1 MEVPP
6 SVEITDGQRLE
17 TEQLQDESSM
27 DGVQQTGEQQI
38 GEQQTGKQQSG
49 EQQIGEERIEEQQ
62 MVDQQLGEQQTGEP
76 QTGEQEMWGIR
87 DGGRVLV
94 SGTTTAPVRRS
105 TRITRGVPPLSGEQ
119 IRGLCRAVQC
129 LAKVAHSDYITFLA
143 APVEVRRERL
153 LWILWRYDVN
163 DSCGGINTAK
173 TAYLVVNFATDYF
186 QTFHLSHPTC
196 SCSALVKSVLAV
208 FRTAPA
214 AMRTLTITADGKEP
228 DNIRWII
235 DCQNGMRK
243 TYTIACVNDREVLSA
258 SIDPSTYPSSLVARP
273 KALLQLLNHFQ
284 STLSEITII
293 AADPEDVTGSG
304 TGTGGGAAGRGGG
317 SEAKAVEMRS
327 YVEPTLAGGCSADGR
342 LEAFPEAAKHPQLWV
357 GSSADGRL
365 EASPEA
371 AMHTQL
377 WVDPGEHFEAY
388 CHRGDAVDVTFS
400 VKEVKAF
407 VQFCESAAADVVM
420 LFHRAGAPRP
430 FHILFPRHQA
440 FVQSFHL
447 YPPPLAPP
455 SPLPS
460 LDYCV
465 SCSPLML
472 MPRFPNP
479 HTTPT
484 RNPRHAHA
492 PLASDFDSRL
502 VIATMLES
510 QLPTPPPS
518 DPSVHRASAQ
528 PGTPATPA
536 HQAAAT
542 FQASAEAG
550 APVHKGLAS
559 RTSAEAGTPTV
570 AASGSQRSCHAGS
583 GADPHQAYP
592 IGSGCREDPGG
603 GGLGE
608 GEEEG
613 ADEMRGEEGAEKV
626 PLKDPGAGAR
636 LEAGW
641 AHGKRWSD
649 LSGAKG
655 TAHRPGAD
663 SAGLGGGEGSGR
675 GRRGSSTWPRE
686 QQQPLPGHAQQ
697 DQRQQ
702 QHDQYQQ
709 KLAANQV
716 PDSEDATEELP
727 IGRLAAASRGGS
739 GGGGG
744 GVAGGCNTGGSVDGN
759 GMVTGGAAD
768 VSAARFMPTEA
779 STPGRLA
786 APHQQAPP
794 LQRDPDRWIENTEDD
809 EMEDRAG
816 GCVRGRLGE
825 DMCEGIG
832 DEDEYVDATPPER
845 RMYDDEDETM
855 D

>member
-1 MEVPP
+1 MRSTYTPP
-6 SVEITDGQRLE
+6 IPLPQFITL
-17 TEQLQDESSM
+17 
-27 DGVQQTGEQQI
+27 
-38 GEQQTGKQQSG
+38 QSG
-49 EQQIGEERIEEQQ
+49 MR
-62 MVDQQLGEQQTGEP
+62 
-76 QTGEQEMWGIR
+76 
-87 DGGRVLV
+87 
-94 SGTTTAPVRRS
+94 
-105 TRITRGVPPLSGEQ
+105 
-119 IRGLCRAVQC
+119 
-129 LAKVAHSDYITFLA
+129 
-143 APVEVRRERL
+143 
-153 LWILWRYDVN
+153 
-163 DSCGGINTAK
+163 K
-173 TAYLVVNFATDYF
+173 TY
-186 QTFHLSHPTC
+186 
-196 SCSALVKSVLAV
+196 
-208 FRTAPA
+208 
-214 AMRTLTITADGKEP
+214 TIA
-228 DNIRWII
+228 
-235 DCQNGMRK
+235 CMRK

-327 YVEPTLAGGCSADGR
+327 YVEPTHAGASADR
-342 LEAFPEAAKHPQLWV
+342 
-357 GSSADGRL
+357 RL

-420 LFHRAGAPRP
+420 LFHRAGAP
-430 FHILFPRHQA
+430 
-440 FVQSFHL
+440 
-447 YPPPLAPP
+447 
-455 SPLPS
+455 
-460 LDYCV
+460 
-465 SCSPLML
+465 LML
-472 MPRFPNP
+472 MPRFPNL

-484 RNPRHAHA
+484 RNSRHAHA
-492 PLASDFDSRL
+492 HAALASDFDSRL

-518 DPSVHRASAQ
+518 DPSVHRASAP
-528 PGTPATPA
+528 PGTPATPI
-536 HQAAAT
+536 HGAAST
-542 FQASAEAG
+542 PRASAEAA
-550 APVHKGLAS
+550 APAHKGSVS
-559 RTSAEAGTPTV
+559 RASAEAGTPTV
-570 AASGSQRSCHAGS
+570 AVSGSQRSCHAGS
-583 GADPHQAYP
+583 GAVPHQAYP
-592 IGSGCREDPGG
+592 VGSGCREDPGG

-613 ADEMRGEEGAEKV
+613 GDEMRVEEGAEKV

-655 TAHRPGAD
+655 TAHRSGAD
-663 SAGLGGGEGSGR
+663 SAGPGGEEGSGG
-675 GRRGSSTWPRE
+675 GRRGSSTWPRA
-686 QQQPLPGHAQQ
+686 QQQPPPGHEKQ

-709 KLAANQV
+709 QHAANQV

-739 GGGGG
+739 GGGGDAAA
-744 GVAGGCNTGGSVDGN
+744 VRSNTGGSVGGN
-759 GMVTGGAAD
+759 GMVAGGAAD
-768 VSAARFMPTEA
+768 VSAGRFMPTEA
-779 STPGRLA
+779 STPGRQ
-786 APHQQAPP
+786 APHQPSFAEPPP

-809 EMEDRAG
+809 EMDDRL
-816 GCVRGRLGE
+816 RGRISGLLGE
-825 DMCEGIG
+825 DQCEGIG

>member
-1 MEVPP
+1 MEC
-6 SVEITDGQRLE
+6 Q
-17 TEQLQDESSM
+17 
-27 DGVQQTGEQQI
+27 
-38 GEQQTGKQQSG
+38 
-49 EQQIGEERIEEQQ
+49 
-62 MVDQQLGEQQTGEP
+62 
-76 QTGEQEMWGIR
+76 
-87 DGGRVLV
+87 
-94 SGTTTAPVRRS
+94 
-105 TRITRGVPPLSGEQ
+105 LSGEQ

-153 LWILWRYDVN
+153 LWRYDVN
-163 DSCGGINTAK
+163 DSCGSCGGINTAK

-235 DCQNGMRK
+235 DCQNGMRKTYTMACVNEREGGAVSVHPTSSMRK

-327 YVEPTLAGGCSADGR
+327 YVEPTLAG
-342 LEAFPEAAKHPQLWV
+342 
-357 GSSADGRL
+357 SSADGRL

-420 LFHRAGAPRP
+420 LFHRAGA
-430 FHILFPRHQA
+430 
-440 FVQSFHL
+440 
-447 YPPPLAPP
+447 
-455 SPLPS
+455 
-460 LDYCV
+460 
-465 SCSPLML
+465 PLML

-542 FQASAEAG
+542 PQASAEAG

-603 GGLGE
+603 GGGMGE
-608 GEEEG
+608 GDEEG

-716 PDSEDATEELP
+716 LDSEDATEELP

-744 GVAGGCNTGGSVDGN
+744 GGGVAGGCNTGGSVDGI

-786 APHQQAPP
+786 APHQRESSFVPFSFP
-794 LQRDPDRWIENTEDD
+794 LIIKFPHAAAAGFS
-809 EMEDRAG
+809 AG
-816 GCVRGRLGE
+816 GLEFRF
-825 DMCEGIG
+825 
-832 DEDEYVDATPPER
+832 
-845 RMYDDEDETM
+845 
-855 D
+855 

>member
-1 MEVPP
+1 
-6 SVEITDGQRLE
+6 
-17 TEQLQDESSM
+17 
-27 DGVQQTGEQQI
+27 
-38 GEQQTGKQQSG
+38 
-49 EQQIGEERIEEQQ
+49 
-62 MVDQQLGEQQTGEP
+62 
-76 QTGEQEMWGIR
+76 
-87 DGGRVLV
+87 
-94 SGTTTAPVRRS
+94 
-105 TRITRGVPPLSGEQ
+105 
-119 IRGLCRAVQC
+119 
-129 LAKVAHSDYITFLA
+129 
-143 APVEVRRERL
+143 
-153 LWILWRYDVN
+153 
-163 DSCGGINTAK
+163 
-173 TAYLVVNFATDYF
+173 
-186 QTFHLSHPTC
+186 
-196 SCSALVKSVLAV
+196 
-208 FRTAPA
+208 
-214 AMRTLTITADGKEP
+214 
-228 DNIRWII
+228 
-235 DCQNGMRK
+235 MRK

-327 YVEPTLAGGCSADGR
+327 YVEPTLAGGVLKHRRMHVS
-342 LEAFPEAAKHPQLWV
+342 LLLLPLLAFSPRA

-420 LFHRAGAPRP
+420 LFHRAGAP
-430 FHILFPRHQA
+430 
-440 FVQSFHL
+440 
-447 YPPPLAPP
+447 
-455 SPLPS
+455 
-460 LDYCV
+460 
-465 SCSPLML
+465 LML

-492 PLASDFDSRL
+492 NAALASDFDSRL

-542 FQASAEAG
+542 PQASAEAG
-550 APVHKGLAS
+550 APVHKGSAS
-559 RTSAEAGTPTV
+559 RVSAEAGTPTV
-570 AASGSQRSCHAGS
+570 AVSGSQRSCHAGS
-583 GADPHQAYP
+583 GAVPHQAYP
-592 IGSGCREDPGG
+592 VGSGCREDPGG

-613 ADEMRGEEGAEKV
+613 GDEMRVEEGAEKV
-626 PLKDPGAGAR
+626 LLKDPGAGAR

-641 AHGKRWSD
+641 THGKRWSD
-649 LSGAKG
+649 LSEARGTPFSPHSSLCEHMAGVKG
-655 TAHRPGAD
+655 TAHRAGVD
-663 SAGLGGGEGSGR
+663 SAGPGGGEGSGS

-686 QQQPLPGHAQQ
+686 QQQPSPGHEQQ

-709 KLAANQV
+709 QQAANQV

-744 GVAGGCNTGGSVDGN
+744 GGGAAAARGSNIGGSVDGN

-768 VSAARFMPTEA
+768 VSARRFMPTEA
-779 STPGRLA
+779 STPGRQA
-786 APHQQAPP
+786 APHQRESSLVPVSFPHFLLFPHAAPAGFCALGLEFRDSP
-794 LQRDPDRWIENTEDD
+794 AAPHLSCQCLIVFSFPLALYFRKIFSWIIGQGAEPPLLQRDPDRWIENTEDD

-816 GCVRGRLGE
+816 GRVGGRLGE